1 MSCAKIR
8 RKLPGYL
15 DGALAAGEHATVRE
29 HLEQC
34 RECRIELERYWKL
47 GALLAGLE
55 PAAPPA
61 DLVFRIRVQASRQGA
76 SRPWTE
82 RLWSRASLIFDNV
95 LKPLAVPATGGFVTA
110 LLVFALV
117 FQNLLVG
124 VPLGAVPN
132 DLPINLVQPARLLS
146 LAPFPVSD
154 LAQGSSLSGTDTLM
168 LEATVNARGEAVNYQ
183 ILYGRDDAGL
193 RRQLDQ
199 VMLFS
204 RFRPQMSF
212 GRPTEGGRVVLS
224 FSQVRVRG

>member
-1 MSCAKIR
+1 MSCSKIR

-15 DGALAAGEHATVRE
+15 DGALAVGEHAVVRE

-34 RECRIELERYWKL
+34 VECRNELESYRKL
-47 GALLAGLE
+47 GAMLAGLD

-61 DLVFRIRVQASRQGA
+61 ELAFRIRVEVSQQRASR
-76 SRPWTE
+76 SWPE
-82 RLWSRASLIFDNV
+82 RLWSRASLIFDNI

-110 LLVFALV
+110 LLVFAVV

-132 DLPINLVQPARLLS
+132 DLPTNLLQPARLVS
-146 LAPFPVSD
+146 LAPFLVSG
-154 LAQGSSLSGTDTLM
+154 LAEGGDRSDSDTLV
-168 LEATVNARGEAVNYQ
+168 LEATVNARGEAVNYE
-183 ILYGRDDAGL
+183 ILYGRDDAEL
-193 RRQLDQ
+193 RRQIDQ

-212 GRPTEGGRVVLS
+212 GRPTAGGRVVLG